1 MDERERRAEYW
12 VQNYADTLVR
22 LGWTWFGNP
31 HDAQDICQ
39 TVLLKLMEHDPGLPD
54 RDAERAWVLRV
65 AVNVCKDLKR
75 NAWNRR
81 TVGLEACQVTVPPP
95 GEGSGLLEAVG
106 RLPRTYRQVVY
117 LRYYEGYGV
126 SEIAEMLA
134 VKPALVSTRLA
145 RARTKLKNMMGG
157 GQNEGTISE

>member
-1 MDERERRAEYW
+1 MLTAWGFSLEKILFCVNKLRKALDK
-12 VQNYADTLVR
+12 TL
-22 LGWTWFGNP
+22 
-31 HDAQDICQ
+31 H
-39 TVLLKLMEHDPGLPD
+39 
-54 RDAERAWVLRV
+54 
-65 AVNVCKDLKR
+65 
-75 NAWNRR
+75 
-81 TVGLEACQVTVPPP
+81 

-157 GQNEGTISE
+157 GQNEGSISE